1 MSLKSARFSRIF
13 SRQALTL
20 SLAWSLF
27 MISLFAWS
35 AWQKKEHTLRL
46 AEGQAQSF
54 FDEIVYIRAW
64 NTLHGGVYTFVDK
77 TCCPHPHLEGPDT
90 LIQTRD
96 GRMLSQINPAFMTRQ
111 ISAIAAQRGK
121 IQFRLAGLSP
131 LRPGN
136 LADPWEAKAI
146 QAFQAGNIAKRFELV
161 SDQGSRVFRY
171 IAPLTAEA
179 RCLTCHQD
187 KSLHEGSILGS
198 ISISFAAAPLLQTV
212 TDGVSTIHQV
222 FTLIWLAGLGG
233 ILTATCIIQKQQ
245 AEVEEANQ
253 AKALFMANMCHDMRT
268 PLVGITGV
276 TKRLLA
282 EDFSPKNQHLVG
294 LISSSAG
301 SLLEI
306 VNDITDF
313 SRLDQASL
321 QLHPT
326 PFNLKQMLANAL
338 DIFRFASEQKEV
350 AFKVVVDTKVPEN
363 AVGDEFRIH
372 QILANLV
379 GNAVKFTDAGEICI
393 TLSARPDTAPQPAR
407 FFLTIR
413 VEDTGEGIPPGQEE
427 AIFAS
432 FYQGD
437 STLAKKHMGS
447 GLGLAICRTL
457 ATMMGGT
464 IRAANRKEG
473 GARFTCTVM
482 LGVQDR
488 CHWMETTPEEK
499 REEQTRP
506 RATKDISR
514 AILVAE
520 DNPLNQIY
528 LREILEEAGHRTT
541 LAETG
546 TQVLKILQSAS
557 FDLLFMDVQMP
568 EMDGLETTRRI
579 RAGTGATL
587 SPRIPIIGLTALTHE
602 QERSACR
609 AAGMDRCLTKPVS
622 ETKLL
627 ETIVVVCPNSA
638 DPLLPASPD
647 RAEAPPLLDTAAA
660 LERLGG
666 RTALYRRMIVT
677 FLNTAPDTLHGLE
690 KRCADGNTPEIL
702 RLAHSLKNSAG
713 SLGLMALEHL
723 ARDMEETARH
733 NDPASCAEHCTEL
746 ATCFENT
753 VTLLTRRIAP

>member
-1 MSLKSARFSRIF
+1 MPLHSSLYSRIF

-20 SLAWSLF
+20 SLTWSLF

-54 FDEIVYIRAW
+54 FNEIVYIRAW
-64 NTLHGGVYTFVDK
+64 NTLHGGVYTFV
-77 TCCPHPHLEGPDT
+77 TESCCPNPYLKGPDT
-90 LIQTRD
+90 QIQTRD
-96 GRMLSQINPAFMTRQ
+96 GRLLTKINPAFMTRQ
-111 ISAIAAQRGK
+111 ISTIAAQRGK
-121 IQFRLAGLSP
+121 IQFRIAGLSP

-136 LADPWEAKAI
+136 LADPWEAEAI
-146 QAFQAGNIAKRFELV
+146 KAFQSGKVSQRFEMV
-161 SDQGSRVFRY
+161 STNETPVFRY
-171 IAPLTAEA
+171 IAPLMAES
-179 RCLTCHQD
+179 RCLTCHLD
-187 KSLHEGSILGS
+187 KTLHKGSILGG
-198 ISISFAAAPLLQTV
+198 ISVSFAAAPLLQTL
-212 TDGVSTIHQV
+212 TDAVSTIHLV

-233 ILTATCIIQKQQ
+233 IMTAISIIQKKQ
-245 AEVEEANQ
+245 AEVEQANQ

-268 PLVGITGV
+268 PLVGIQGV
-276 TKRLLA
+276 ADRLLA
-282 EDFSPKNQHLVG
+282 RHLSPDNQRLTG

-326 PFNLKQMLANAL
+326 PFNLNEMLDNAL
-338 DIFRFASEQKEV
+338 HIFRFASEQKEI
-350 AFKVVVDTKVPEN
+350 AFKVLVEKNVPEN
-363 AVGDEFRIH
+363 VVGDEFRLR

-379 GNAVKFTDAGEICI
+379 GNAVKFTDTGEIHI
-393 TLSARPDTAPQPAR
+393 TLSAGPDTAPLPAR
-407 FFLTIR
+407 FSLTIQ
-413 VEDTGEGIPPGQEE
+413 VEDTGPGIPPGQEE

-437 STLAKKHMGS
+437 SSLAKKHVGS

-464 IRAANRKEG
+464 IAAANRKEG
-473 GARFTCTVM
+473 GARFTCSVT

-488 CHWMETTPEEK
+488 TQMKGTTQDRK
-499 REEQTRP
+499 RESQTRP
-506 RATKDISR
+506 HATKKISR

-546 TQVLKILQSAS
+546 TQVLETLQSGA
-557 FDLLFMDVQMP
+557 FDLIFMDVQMP

-579 RAGTGATL
+579 RAWTGPGF

-602 QERSACR
+602 QERTACR
-609 AAGMDRCLTKPVS
+609 TAGMDRCLTKPVS

-627 ETIVVVCPNSA
+627 ETIATVCPEPA
-638 DPLLPASPD
+638 EPIPPASPERTD
-647 RAEAPPLLDTAAA
+647 ALPLLDAARA

-666 RTALYRRMIVT
+666 RTALYLRMTAT
-677 FLNTAPDTLHGLE
+677 FLNTAPDTMLGLE
-690 KRCADGNTPEIL
+690 KQCSDGNTSEVL

-733 NDPASCAEHCTEL
+733 NDLPACAEHCAEL
-746 ATCFENT
+746 AICFENT
-753 VTLLTRRIAP
+753 VTLLKRRTAP